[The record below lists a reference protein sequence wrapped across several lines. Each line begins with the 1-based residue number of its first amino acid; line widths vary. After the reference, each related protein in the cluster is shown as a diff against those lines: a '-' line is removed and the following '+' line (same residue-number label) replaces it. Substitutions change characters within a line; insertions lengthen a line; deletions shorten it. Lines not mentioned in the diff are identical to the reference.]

1 MSENDGNA
9 SLTQAREIDMGALLR
24 QKIAIK
30 SLSQAEKLNVLT
42 NHYKPGKD
50 FAFPRVL
57 MNGCYRSFQRGW
69 LEKYPWL
76 VYSKECNGGFCLPCI
91 FFSTR
96 EKVGALVNTP
106 FTRWT
111 KVGSVCGEHEKLRYH
126 VDAMVAY
133 ENFLSTSRNIQA
145 QIESE
150 RRNTISRNREII
162 KSVVKCVHFCG
173 KQSIALRGHRDD
185 SSADERSNKGN
196 FLALLEFRI
205 DAGDEPLK
213 QHLETCHA
221 NARYSSKTIQ
231 NQIISLIGEYIRE
244 SIVQE
249 IKEAKFFSILCD
261 EVTDN
266 ANLEQLS
273 FVLRFV
279 DKDCQIREEFLD
291 FRIT

>member
-1 MSENDGNA
+1 MAAIALFKGSGWKSILGLSTVKNVTVA
-9 SLTQAREIDMGALLR
+9 S
-24 QKIAIK
+24 
-30 SLSQAEKLNVLT
+30 VC
-42 NHYKPGKD
+42 H
-50 FAFPRVL
+50 AF
-57 MNGCYRSFQRGW
+57 
-69 LEKYPWL
+69 
-76 VYSKECNGGFCLPCI
+76 
-91 FFSTR
+91 FFSTC
-96 EKVGALVNTP
+96 EKVGILVNTP

-111 KVGSVCGEHEKLRYH
+111 KVGSVCGEHEKLLYH

-133 ENFLSTSRNIQA
+133 ENFLSTSRNPEKNIQA

-150 RRNTISRNREII
+150 RRNTITRNREII
-162 KSVVKCVHFCG
+162 KSVVKCIHFCG
-173 KQSIALRGHRDD
+173 KQCIALRGHRDD
-185 SSADERSNKGN
+185 SSADEGSNKGN

-213 QHLETCHA
+213 KHRETCHA

-231 NQIISLIGEYIRE
+231 NQIIILIGDHIRE

-249 IKEAKFFSILCD
+249 IKDAKFFSVLCD

-279 DKDCQIREEFLD
+279 DKDCQIHEEFLD
-291 FRIT
+291 FQCTNWITGEVISGLILGKLEQWGLKIEDCRGHPKYVECKG